1 MARFCSKCGASVM
14 DGVKFCQGC
23 GNVMDAAPKA
33 AEPQSQATVP
43 GYGNNNYVSSTGGS
57 GFVSNNE
64 ESTGY
69 SLRNGMG
76 MNFLSGEGLKIEDAV
91 ITNKRIYYTAKD
103 GIITVTKREEVV
115 DLADVT
121 GVKILDIKPYGLLIG
136 AAIFFIVSLIV
147 SANAGKRTG
156 AIGFISFFI
165 TAVICV
171 GLFFIAKKSIL
182 RIEYAGGNINFS
194 VKKYGLDAVRNFQRK
209 ILEAKENLNK

>member
-14 DGVKFCQGC
+14 DGVRFCQEC

-33 AEPQSQATVP
+33 AKPQSQATVP

-64 ESTGY
+64 ASTGY
-69 SLRNGMG
+69 SLRNGMV
-76 MNFLSGEGLKIEDAV
+76 MNVLSGEGLKKEDAV
-91 ITNKRIYYTAKD
+91 ITNKRIYYTARD
-103 GIITVTKREEVV
+103 GIITVTKKEEVV

-121 GVKILDIKPYGLLIG
+121 GVKILDIKPYGFLIG
-136 AAIFFIVSLIV
+136 AAIFFLVSLIM
-147 SANAGKRTG
+147 SAYVG

-171 GLFFIAKKSIL
+171 VLFFIAKKSIL